1 MIDSSGSDSE
11 MQRFESCH
19 LSHAVG
25 LPQVRSPMGNLR
37 AQGRAFMLSLPR
49 PTVPGSSRLSFRLP
63 AGKDAAAHKA
73 TLVGVL
79 GPAAA
84 RRRLESLVAEAQTAL
99 ERKRSVRSEWGAI
112 ALPGSPADF
121 GKLITE
127 ETEKWGK
134 VVKFAGVKAD

>member
-1 MIDSSGSDSE
+1 MP
-11 MQRFESCH
+11 
-19 LSHAVG
+19 SHAVG

-99 ERKRSVRSEWGAI
+99 EGF
-112 ALPGSPADF
+112 GSD
-121 GKLITE
+121 
-127 ETEKWGK
+127 
-134 VVKFAGVKAD
+134 AGVLRAAARFPKAKAEEAAQRRVTYVG